1 MARYVYPP
9 ASSSKSSP
17 SSTLSALELLFV
29 LSVPAS
35 VWCRPRTSQL
45 TPHKGIFM
53 GYAHHDR
60 TLTPPL
66 WAFGHGL
73 SYTSFALSA
82 LSASPVLAWQTTVT
96 FSITNTGTTAGAH
109 APQIYV
115 APRKGTTSSAGLL
128 QEQRLQ
134 AFAKVH
140 LQPGEK
146 KEVRVKLGKE
156 AWSAYD
162 QVRGMWVVSEGE
174 YAVRLAY
181 SSVDV
186 AEEVVVR
193 LEEGFTWTGL

>member
-1 MARYVYPP
+1 
-9 ASSSKSSP
+9 
-17 SSTLSALELLFV
+17 
-29 LSVPAS
+29 
-35 VWCRPRTSQL
+35 
-45 TPHKGIFM
+45 M

-60 TLTPPL
+60 TAIPPL

-73 SYTSFALSA
+73 SYTSFSLSA
-82 LSASPVLAWQTTVT
+82 LSASLVLAGEAESDSTSTSTSTVTVT
-96 FSITNTGTTAGAH
+96 FSITNTGTTPGAY

-115 APRKGTTSSAGLL
+115 APRKGTASSAGLL
-128 QEQRLQ
+128 AQQRLQ
-134 AFAKVH
+134 AFIKCH

-181 SSVDV
+181 TSVDV